1 MKTNNKLN
9 KIGGILVLLFVGFGA
24 FAQDGAEAST
34 GIQITLA
41 TLIYGSC
48 ILLLMIA
55 IAIWMI
61 ARHLKLYMNK
71 EFAHLKPSGGR
82 SWWERTFQV
91 KPTTS
96 DKDTMIDHPHDG
108 IYELDNPAPPWFMM
122 LFYITIVIAAIY
134 YIRFTFTDSGY
145 TQVEEYEQ
153 EMLAAKGDQD
163 KRLESTGNVVDENT
177 VQYLT
182 DEAALE
188 KGKAIYDGNCKICH
202 GDYGQG
208 AIGPNFTDDYFIH
221 GGSIQDIF
229 KVIKYG
235 VVEKGMIS
243 WESQLGPESME
254 KVASYIKNL
263 QGKSSPVP
271 GKEAQG
277 ELYVEKVEPMLEAAA
292 DTNAQVE

>member
-9 KIGGILVLLFVGFGA
+9 KIGGVLALLLVGFGA
-24 FAQDGAEAST
+24 FAQDEPQAST
-34 GIQITLA
+34 SYQITLA
-41 TLIYGSC
+41 TLIYAFS
-48 ILLLMIA
+48 IVLMMIA
-55 IAIWMI
+55 VAIWMI
-61 ARHLKLYMNK
+61 ARHLKLYMKK
-71 EFAHLKPSGGR
+71 EFAQLKPSDGR

-96 DKDTMIDHPHDG
+96 DKDTMINHPHDG

-122 LFYITIVIAAIY
+122 LFYITIVIAAVY

-145 TQVEEYEQ
+145 TQIEEYEQ

-163 KRLESTGNVVDENT
+163 DRLESTGSVVDENT

-208 AIGPNFTDDYFIH
+208 AIGPNFTDDYFLH
-221 GGSIQDIF
+221 GGGIQDIF

-243 WESQLGPESME
+243 WESQLGPESIE
-254 KVASYIKNL
+254 KVASYIKSL
-263 QGKSSPVP
+263 QGTHSPVL
-271 GKEAQG
+271 GKEPQG
-277 ELYVEKVEPMLEAAA
+277 ELYVEKVEPMTEAAA
-292 DTNAQVE
+292 DTNVQVE